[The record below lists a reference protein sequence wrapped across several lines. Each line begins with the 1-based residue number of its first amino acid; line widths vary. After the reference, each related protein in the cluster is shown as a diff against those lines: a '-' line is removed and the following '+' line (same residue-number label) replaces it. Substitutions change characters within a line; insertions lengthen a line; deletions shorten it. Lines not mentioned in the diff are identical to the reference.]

1 MSSYIE
7 DKLKERDMAAEKV
20 YFAKQD
26 EEALKRLAKKVE
38 LETIEQKESE
48 ADKLLKKHELQK
60 AHLFGGLF
68 WWTTHEEEKKQ

>member
-38 LETIEQKESE
+38 LETIE
-48 ADKLLKKHELQK
+48 
-60 AHLFGGLF
+60 
-68 WWTTHEEEKKQ
+68 